1 MMSLTREE
9 LDALLQF
16 LERQWMPDIV
26 QHAYDT
32 LADEKRSR
40 EMAEQRL
47 AELEQRLRA
56 AAAEPRP
63 APREMASD
71 LEAGPASSEAS
82 LEEKSRP

>member
-1 MMSLTREE
+1 MSLTPEE

-16 LERQWMPDIV
+16 LERQWMPTVV
-26 QHAYDT
+26 QHAYDK

-47 AELEQRLRA
+47 AELERRLLA
-56 AAAEPRP
+56 AVAEPRSVS
-63 APREMASD
+63 REMAGD
-71 LEAGPASSEAS
+71 LEAEPASTETT

>member
-1 MMSLTREE
+1 MSLTPEE
-9 LDALLQF
+9 LDALLLF

-26 QHAYDT
+26 QHAYDK

-47 AELEQRLRA
+47 AELERRLRTT
-56 AAAEPRP
+56 AAEPRP
-63 APREMASD
+63 APREIAGD
-71 LEAGPASSEAS
+71 LEAEPASTETT